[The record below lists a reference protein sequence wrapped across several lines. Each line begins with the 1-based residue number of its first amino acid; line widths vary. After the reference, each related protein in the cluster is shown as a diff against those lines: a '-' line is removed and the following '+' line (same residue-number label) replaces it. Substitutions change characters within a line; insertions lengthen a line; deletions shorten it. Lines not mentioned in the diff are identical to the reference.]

1 MATRSFRLLH
11 TGQRDQ
17 IASVANDTSGGTIIA
32 NGAIEVLIDDTKFK
46 DKGQVVAALR
56 TIEAAILGTGFALTG
71 TT

>member
-17 IASVANDTSGGTIIA
+17 ISSVANDTSGGTIIA
-32 NGAIEVLIDDTKFK
+32 NGAVEVLIDDTRFK
-46 DKGQVVAALR
+46 DKAQVVNALD
-56 TIEAAILGTGFALTG
+56 TIKAKILETGFALTG